1 MQLNKPN
8 ESPLIDLRDF
18 HQCKE
23 KHMYQYIYG
32 DFNTCIMKKQ
42 LVTELII

>member
-8 ESPLIDLRDF
+8 ESALIDQHDF
-18 HQCKE
+18 HQYKG
-23 KHMYQYIYG
+23 KYVYQY
-32 DFNTCIMKKQ
+32 FKTCIIKKQ

>member
-8 ESPLIDLRDF
+8 ESALIDQHDF
-18 HQCKE
+18 HQYKG
-23 KHMYQYIYG
+23 KYVYQYIYG
-32 DFNTCIMKKQ
+32 DFNTFIIKKQ